1 MIFNKVDY
9 RSLFDL
15 CIICLQHCNT
25 PSGICSACQKD
36 LPWLEARCAIC
47 ALPLT
52 ATNHDTLCGPCL
64 KKKPAFTHV
73 DALFLYKFPI
83 DHFIGKIKYSGKTQ
97 YIGHLAEL
105 LSTHGSL
112 PIHADA
118 LVPVPMHR
126 FNLYKRGFNQAELL
140 ALELGKKFNM
150 NVETRLLKKTQL
162 TRRQMTLTRDERLK
176 NQHNVFKC
184 IAPPHRHIVLVDDVM
199 TTGAT
204 LDAAAQTLLSAGAER
219 VDAIVLARTP
229 K

>member
-1 MIFNKVDY
+1 MIFNRVNY

-15 CIICLQHCNT
+15 CIICLQHCST
-25 PSGICSACQKD
+25 PSGICSACQND

-52 ATNHDTLCGPCL
+52 ATNHDTLCGSCL

-73 DALFLYKFPI
+73 DALFLYQFPI

-97 YIGHLAEL
+97 YIGHLAQL
-105 LSTHGSL
+105 LSTHCSL

-118 LVPVPMHR
+118 LIPVPMHR

-140 ALELGKKFNM
+140 AVELGKKLNM

-162 TRRQMTLTRDERLK
+162 TRRQMTLTRNERLK
-176 NQHNVFKC
+176 NQRNVFKC
-184 IAPPHRHIVLVDDVM
+184 ITPPQRHIILVDDVM

-204 LDAAAQTLLSAGAER
+204 LDAAAQTLLTAGAER